1 MFFADGSWGSAAAY
15 AILVFG
21 LGLGLVGLSW
31 LLGPR
36 RPKPEKLDPY
46 ECGKPLL
53 SPGRGP
59 VHVPFY
65 LTAIGLVLFDIEVV
79 FLIPYAVLHRELGAA
94 GFAEAAVFAAVLALG
109 LLYLWKRRVL
119 EWD

>member
-1 MFFADGSWGSAAAY
+1 VFFTDGSWGSAAAY
-15 AILVFG
+15 AVLVAG
-21 LGLGLVGLSW
+21 LGGGLVGLSW
-31 LLGPR
+31 ILGPR
-36 RPKPEKLDPY
+36 RARPGKLDPY

-65 LTAIGLVLFDIEVV
+65 LTAISLVLFDIEVV
-79 FLIPYAVLHRELGAA
+79 FLIPYAVLHRKLGPSGFVEA
-94 GFAEAAVFAAVLALG
+94 GAFAAVLALG
-109 LLYLWKRRVL
+109 LVYLWKRRAL